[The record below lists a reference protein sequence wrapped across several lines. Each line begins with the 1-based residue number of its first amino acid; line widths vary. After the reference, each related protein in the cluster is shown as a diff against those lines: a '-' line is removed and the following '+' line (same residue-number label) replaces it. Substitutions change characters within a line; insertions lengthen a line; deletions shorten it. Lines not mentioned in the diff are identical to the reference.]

1 MIVSMKKVSLV
12 VLNRYKEK
20 SLKSLRKLGLVH
32 LETLEGSSE
41 ELSRVRALY
50 DRLSTAKTSIHDLKL
65 PKNYKSTGK
74 RSAIVENLDRDAI
87 LSAYEEKGEISEG
100 LKKRSY
106 RLKKFSL
113 YKRQKK

>member
-41 ELSRVRALY
+41 ELSRSCLV
-50 DRLSTAKTSIHDLKL
+50 
-65 PKNYKSTGK
+65 
-74 RSAIVENLDRDAI
+74 
-87 LSAYEEKGEISEG
+87 
-100 LKKRSY
+100 
-106 RLKKFSL
+106 
-113 YKRQKK
+113 